1 MRKGLLP
8 IMMLVALSAC
18 QTSQTSQSLK
28 VESSSRTMLIMAEDG
43 DEESISRKSRV
54 STRILNELVN
64 QLDSRGFDVYDETAV
79 TLSGHSQES
88 SRRSDAQLLAVAKS
102 IRRPPI
108 DVVVFFRI
116 FYDVTRKEYQNEV
129 RLRIEGRLLSVSD
142 GRHLGSWEA
151 KLPEDRDQVWLLPN
165 HCFPE
170 GGNRIRECVLEAIG
184 SDARILAQEVGAVI
198 ADKLNARIGFTPSSG
213 QEGGLKRGFN
223 LVFDGFSSSDYGD
236 MEKYL
241 TIFSGYIGHRPV
253 RSSHL
258 KREVFYESTISTSR
272 LERNLHKMLEVLGL
286 PYVLKFS
293 GNTYTIKAKNLRKK
307 RGTSEQQ
314 KKYKW

>member
-1 MRKGLLP
+1 MHRLLLTLGTLSFFIVGLTLAFNAKASNP
-8 IMMLVALSAC
+8 TL
-18 QTSQTSQSLK
+18 
-28 VESSSRTMLIMAEDG
+28 LIMAEDEDG
-43 DEESISRKSRV
+43 ETIPRNNRI

-64 QLDSRGFDVYDETAV
+64 QLDGRGFDVYDETAV
-79 TLSGHSQES
+79 TLRTHAQGRT
-88 SRRSDAQLLAVAKS
+88 RRSDAELLDVAKS

-108 DVVVFFRI
+108 DVVIFFRI
-116 FYDVTRKEYQNEV
+116 FSDVTRKKYQNEV
-129 RLRIEGRLLSVSD
+129 RLRMEGRLLSVSD
-142 GRHLGSWEA
+142 GRRLGSWEA

-165 HCFPE
+165 RCFPE
-170 GGNRIRECVLEAIG
+170 GGSMSRSCLLESVG
-184 SDARILAQEVGAVI
+184 DDARTLAQEVGAIVT
-198 ADKLNARIGFTPSSG
+198 DKLEANIGSTSSGG